1 MRDVLHE
8 RQLQHGLLLML
19 NGFSDWFSSAK
30 KGERYTYHT
39 GDLAFDRYVP
49 LAREPTPEKR
59 ELGLLADM
67 AYELY
72 VQREVLLVQ
81 KKIDFKVYEYQAVK
95 I

>member
-1 MRDVLHE
+1 MTELDPNYNAD
-8 RQLQHGLLLML
+8 LLDAM
-19 NGFSDWFSSAK
+19 
-30 KGERYTYHT
+30 
-39 GDLAFDRYVP
+39 
-49 LAREPTPEKR
+49 
-59 ELGLLADM
+59 ADM

>member
-1 MRDVLHE
+1 
-8 RQLQHGLLLML
+8 ML
-19 NGFSDWFSSAK
+19 NEFHKWFDKAK
-30 KGERYTYHT
+30 RGERFVYHT

-49 LAREPTPEKR
+49 MAKEPTPEKR
-59 ELGLLADM
+59 ALGLLADM

-72 VQREVLLVQ
+72 VQREVMLVQ